1 MKYLNKRFTS
11 PANSKEFVEN
21 WDAVFGD
28 EPTEP
33 PEPPPKKWAT
43 EIDPK
48 FRTKGVGGVP
58 FDI

>member
-1 MKYLNKRFTS
+1 MKYLEKRFTS
-11 PANSKEFVEN
+11 PANSKEFVDN

-28 EPTEP
+28 EPAEP
-33 PEPPPKKWAT
+33 PAKKQT

-48 FRTKGVGGVP
+48 FKTKGVGGVP